1 MKNEFVLKTPD
12 ALSIHARV
20 FHPESEV
27 KAGIIINA
35 ATAVKQSYYQRF
47 AQFLAQNGYLVVTYD
62 YRGIGQSAIQDTRD
76 PRLTMQAWGEKDLA
90 TVIDWATTHHPALD
104 WHCIGHSVGGQILG
118 LAANNTIFK
127 SVYCVSS
134 QSGYWANWE
143 GVSKPRMFAMWYFAV
158 PVLSTLF
165 GKVPGVFLGGE
176 ALPECIAKQWAYWGR
191 DPHYIID
198 ENGTPIRENFEKMT
212 CDIKFKLIDD
222 DMDFAPPKSVH
233 QLASFYSNANVE
245 IETVKTK
252 QLGTKVGHFGF
263 FRKKHEDD
271 LWLDALAWLNNQ
283 YPSEIESVA

>member
-1 MKNEFVLKTPD
+1 MNNELVLKTPD

-27 KAGIIINA
+27 KAGVIINA

-76 PRLTMQAWGEKDLA
+76 LRLTMQAWGEKDLA
-90 TVIDWATTHHPALD
+90 TVIDWVTTHHSALD

-118 LAANNTIFK
+118 LAANNTVFK

-143 GVSKPRMFAMWYFAV
+143 GISKPRMFAMWYFAV

-176 ALPECIAKQWAYWGR
+176 ALPGCIAKQWAYWGR

-198 ENGTPIRENFEKMT
+198 ENGTPIRDNFEQMT

-271 LWLDALAWLNNQ
+271 LWLDALAWLNKQ